1 MSFNGGGMEN
11 RMARHLDSKD
21 SFETNPVVRTA
32 YEKTQRL
39 FKRDAIDPK
48 GFADLYDPKAIQRDL
63 AYVEKLKTTVFETGS
78 GKIAADILEGVV
90 YEQIEL
96 ANWFGDHAHTI
107 KTSEYDDIANGVD
120 LMVEFDEPE
129 ASKSHLALGI
139 DATYGVQ
146 GIAKKLD
153 RIRRD
158 IDQGELTRVK
168 YFESSDGSFKG
179 QLSQVP
185 RIILGVERD
194 TVLSLARL
202 WTEGKNKELGAHPIQ
217 ELLLRQA
224 RSQLV
229 TFARYAKTRNRSGIE
244 KSYMNAYQIL
254 KAASSEREQSVSA
267 EAIEALSKDRVHQE
281 VLLGLG
287 DFR

>member
-1 MSFNGGGMEN
+1 MSFNGGFEN
-11 RMARHLDSKD
+11 RMIRRLDSNE
-21 SFETNPVVRTA
+21 SFETNPVVRAA
-32 YEKTQRL
+32 YEKTQKI

-48 GFADLYDPKAIQRDL
+48 GFSDLYDPKAIQKDL
-63 AYVEKLKTTVFETGS
+63 AYVQNLKDTVFETGS
-78 GKIAADILEGVV
+78 GKIAADILEGIA

-96 ANWFGDHAHTI
+96 ANWFGPYAHTI
-107 KTSEYDDIANGVD
+107 KTSEYDDIKNGVD

-129 ASKSHLALGI
+129 TSRSHLALGI

-146 GIAKKLD
+146 GITKKLE
-153 RIRRD
+153 RIHRD
-158 IDQGELTRVK
+158 IDQGKLTEVK
-168 YFESSDGSFKG
+168 YFEAGDGSFKG
-179 QLSQVP
+179 RLQQVP

-202 WTEGKNKELGAHPIQ
+202 WTEGKNTELGAHPIQ

-229 TFARYAKTRNRSGIE
+229 TFAQYAKNRHRSGIE
-244 KSYMNAYQIL
+244 KSYMRAHQIL
-254 KAASSEREQSVSA
+254 KAASSNRQQPVS
-267 EAIEALSKDRVHQE
+267 EEALAALREDRVHKE
-281 VLLGLG
+281 ILLGLG